1 MTNGSIPKDMPQDEI
16 IKEYIEQKIQ
26 YVNNGILSG
35 YIENKL
41 YHIPF
46 IIHP

>member
-26 YVNNGILSG
+26 CKQWNTIRLHR
-35 YIENKL
+35 K
-41 YHIPF
+41 
-46 IIHP
+46 